1 MYEDQVSKENDLLK
15 ENVDIR
21 QKATD
26 AKEEYYQ
33 FDKTIKS
40 KNKDINAIKAQIAAL
55 EGTTNVAAKA
65 KLEQLKADLAEKE
78 EDLED
83 TKHSHQIDMISKGYD
98 NLTDQA
104 DNALDSTLNAVKS
117 NSQMQTA
124 VIDEMLKTTK
134 QKYKD
139 AYAEINQIIADTGL
153 KVSDQ
158 FQKNIQNSNL
168 KNDSTDSK
176 KADSAVTGIK
186 DTKLSGSTG
195 IGNSAAD
202 KVIRNVA
209 TDAQNKTLKNI
220 TLSPKSVVVN
230 IGKTATVKV
239 SFSPTTATNK
249 NFTCTAS
256 TKGIVKITQS
266 ANSITLKGLKTG
278 KTAIKVQ
285 GSGGYCK
292 AVSLNVSVLKDAA
305 KNSKIV
311 NSTAK
316 SKKYSLTTEEKNR
329 VLNMST
335 GQSANTVKANTKK
348 EAELKKW
355 YAALPT
361 YTGGDAEIE
370 KIKDPVVK
378 HFAKKGKKTSN
389 ANIVKASSILGYKD
403 AKNVSKWDTKKKN
416 ALVKKL
422 QTFGFSKGGVIRN
435 LIPAT
440 MGTLLGDAIMKNGDT
455 GFIGAKPGETFL
467 TQDFTKILRPAT
479 AIMQEFTDVMQ
490 NAGSPNIKEVP
501 ARQEVTMNNEYQF
514 VINGVD
520 VNDMSEL
527 KKVIRGE
534 LDKHDKQLAK
544 EFKKFR

>member
-1 MYEDQVSKENDLLK
+1 M
-15 ENVDIR
+15 
-21 QKATD
+21 
-26 AKEEYYQ
+26 
-33 FDKTIKS
+33 
-40 KNKDINAIKAQIAAL
+40 
-55 EGTTNVAAKA
+55 
-65 KLEQLKADLAEKE
+65 
-78 EDLED
+78 
-83 TKHSHQIDMISKGYD
+83 
-98 NLTDQA
+98 
-104 DNALDSTLNAVKS
+104 
-117 NSQMQTA
+117 
-124 VIDEMLKTTK
+124 
-134 QKYKD
+134 
-139 AYAEINQIIADTGL
+139 
-153 KVSDQ
+153 
-158 FQKNIQNSNL
+158 
-168 KNDSTDSK
+168 
-176 KADSAVTGIK
+176 
-186 DTKLSGSTG
+186 
-195 IGNSAAD
+195 
-202 KVIRNVA
+202 
-209 TDAQNKTLKNI
+209 
-220 TLSPKSVVVN
+220 
-230 IGKTATVKV
+230 
-239 SFSPTTATNK
+239 
-249 NFTCTAS
+249 
-256 TKGIVKITQS
+256 
-266 ANSITLKGLKTG
+266 
-278 KTAIKVQ
+278 
-285 GSGGYCK
+285 
-292 AVSLNVSVLKDAA
+292 
-305 KNSKIV
+305 
-311 NSTAK
+311 
-316 SKKYSLTTEEKNR
+316 
-329 VLNMST
+329 
-335 GQSANTVKANTKK
+335 SANTVKANTKK

-389 ANIVKASSILGYKD
+389 ANIVKAASILGYKD

-455 GFIGAKPGETFL
+455 GFIGAKPGETVL

>member
-1 MYEDQVSKENDLLK
+1 MAVPSQMRAKVSMKTCQNQALTGSTVQVL
-15 ENVDIR
+15 
-21 QKATD
+21 
-26 AKEEYYQ
+26 
-33 FDKTIKS
+33 
-40 KNKDINAIKAQIAAL
+40 IKAQIAAL
-55 EGTTNVAAKA
+55 EGTTNAAAKA

-83 TKHSHQIDMISKGYD
+83 TKHDHEIDLISKGYD

-104 DNALDSTLNAVKS
+104 DKALDNTLNAVKS

-124 VIDEMLKTTK
+124 VIEEMLKTTK

-158 FQKNIQNSNL
+158 FQNNIKDSNL
-168 KNDSTDSK
+168 KNEQTDKK
-176 KADSAVTGIK
+176 KADKTVTGIK
-186 DTKLSGSTG
+186 DTKVSGSTG
-195 IGNSAAD
+195 TGNTSAD
-202 KVIRNVA
+202 KVIRNAA
-209 TDAQNKTLKNI
+209 TDAQDKTLKKLS
-220 TLSPKSVVVN
+220 LSPKSVVVN
-230 IGKTATVKV
+230 VGKTATVKV
-239 SFSPTTATNK
+239 SFSPASAVNK
-249 NFTCTAS
+249 NFNCTAS
-256 TKGIVKITQS
+256 VKGIVKITQ
-266 ANSITLKGLKTG
+266 AADSITLRGLKAG
-278 KTAIKVQ
+278 KTVIKVQ
-285 GSGGYCK
+285 GAGGYCK
-292 AVSLNVSVLKDAA
+292 AVSLNVSVLKDAT

-316 SKKYSLTTEEKNR
+316 SKKYTLTTEEKNR

-335 GQSANTVKANTKK
+335 GQNANTVKANTKK

-355 YAALPT
+355 YKALPA
-361 YTGGDAEIE
+361 YIGGDAEIE
-370 KIKDPVVK
+370 KIKDPLVK
-378 HFAKKGKKTSN
+378 HLAKKGKKASN
-389 ANIVKASSILGYKD
+389 ANIIKAASILGYRD
-403 AKNVSKWDTKKKN
+403 AKNVSKWDNKKKN
-416 ALVKKL
+416 AMVKKL

-455 GFIGAKPGETFL
+455 GFIGAKPGETVL
-467 TQDFTKILRPAT
+467 TQDFTKLLKPTT